1 MDFIPYKINEYLEN
15 VFYQVP
21 KELFTNPYY
30 KDLKPYSILL
40 YSLLLD
46 RLSLSMKNEWIDENG
61 DIFLI
66 FTRKE
71 AEEKLNLSDKT
82 VTKAFNQ
89 LTNVKLINEKRQ
101 GCKKTNIIYVGKINH
116 VPTKDIMTRKK
127 AESVKALP
135 VTESVWRK
143 VYDSRNGKFTNQE
156 SENLRCNYNKYN
168 KNNYSKCKT
177 KRNSFCNYEQ
187 RQYDNLDFLYANN
200 FNQVYEN

>member
-30 KDLKPYSILL
+30 KELKPYSILL

-89 LTNVKLINEKRQ
+89 LTNVKLINEK
-101 GCKKTNIIYVGKINH
+101 
-116 VPTKDIMTRKK
+116 K
-127 AESVKALP
+127 ARL
-135 VTESVWRK
+135 
-143 VYDSRNGKFTNQE
+143 
-156 SENLRCNYNKYN
+156 
-168 KNNYSKCKT
+168 
-177 KRNSFCNYEQ
+177 
-187 RQYDNLDFLYANN
+187 
-200 FNQVYEN
+200 

>member
-89 LTNVKLINEKRQ
+89 LTNAKLISEKRQ

-116 VPTKDIMTRKK
+116 VPTKDIMTRKN
-127 AESVKALP
+127 
-135 VTESVWRK
+135 
-143 VYDSRNGKFTNQE
+143 YDSRNGKFTNQE